1 MYVWNHEERDSC
13 NSCPPAIGR
22 LHLERYNDRPAWSDQ
37 CRSHALWTH
46 WRHGPM
52 LHLRPTDPRHL
63 SASQPPWASQ
73 SACISGQSAPKKE
86 PSSTSTHVA
95 LWSCFTPHGKSV
107 IQPNCQEIVLFIGYN
122 RWNIRKI
129 VKFVRKMCNATHR
142 GFRNFAAESRTSTA
156 ATLEK
161 TRFYRPCLYR
171 ESVFQDIIKGND
183 RKQNIRV
190 NERRD
195 PTGCDIR

>member
-1 MYVWNHEERDSC
+1 
-13 NSCPPAIGR
+13 
-22 LHLERYNDRPAWSDQ
+22 
-37 CRSHALWTH
+37 
-46 WRHGPM
+46 
-52 LHLRPTDPRHL
+52 
-63 SASQPPWASQ
+63 
-73 SACISGQSAPKKE
+73 
-86 PSSTSTHVA
+86 
-95 LWSCFTPHGKSV
+95 
-107 IQPNCQEIVLFIGYN
+107 
-122 RWNIRKI
+122 
-129 VKFVRKMCNATHR
+129 MCNATHR

-171 ESVFQDIIKGND
+171 ASVFQDIKKNND